1 MHKAS
6 AAAVP
11 VFKLYG
17 ETAVWPTPDLLH
29 CESIP
34 ERSRLHDW
42 EIKPHQHGD
51 LVGVHLEVVG
61 GQTDGPHRRD
71 EGGEGDEGAAAS

>member
-1 MHKAS
+1 LKALS
-6 AAAVP
+6 DYLSGFFEYCCVMNKSPNTAVP

-17 ETAVWPTPDLLH
+17 ETTAWPTPDLIH

-42 EIKPHQHGD
+42 EIKRP
-51 LVGVHLEVVG
+51 
-61 GQTDGPHRRD
+61 
-71 EGGEGDEGAAAS
+71 SSS